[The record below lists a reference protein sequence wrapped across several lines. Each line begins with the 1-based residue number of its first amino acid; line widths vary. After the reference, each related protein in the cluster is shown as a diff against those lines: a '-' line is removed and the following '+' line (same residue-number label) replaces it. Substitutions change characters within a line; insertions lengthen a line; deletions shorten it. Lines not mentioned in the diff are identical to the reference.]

1 MSRLHP
7 LTLFCYFAAVL
18 MFAMFT
24 PNPVIQT
31 EALVGAGLFLCLTS
45 SANESF
51 RSALFYFLLIIL
63 VGISN
68 PLFSHNG
75 ATPLFFMNGNAV
87 TLEAIAYGFFGGIM
101 LAGVMLWCKSLTHLM
116 TSDKVIYLF
125 GRIIP
130 SLSLILSMT
139 LRFVPLFRREIRQI
153 KAAHKGLGMYSG
165 SKLTG
170 AVRVFSAM
178 VSRALENSV
187 ITAMSMKARG
197 YGLKGRTSFS
207 LFRAGKQDIITG
219 LLLLILSG
227 AIIGSAAT
235 GCLDFGFYPEI
246 TPLPLNFGAVSGYVS
261 FGIMALLPFLIEVKE
276 NVKWRFLI
284 SKI

>member
-1 MSRLHP
+1 
-7 LTLFCYFAAVL
+7 

-31 EALVGAGLFLCLTS
+31 EALVGAGLFLCFTS
-45 SANESF
+45 SARDNF
-51 RSALFYFLLIIL
+51 RSALFYFLMIIL

-139 LRFVPLFRREIRQI
+139 LRFVPLFKREIKQI
-153 KAAHKGLGMYSG
+153 KMAHKGLGMYSG
-165 SKLTG
+165 GKLAG

-227 AIIGSAAT
+227 VIIGSAAT

-246 TPLPLNFGAVSGYVS
+246 TPLPLSLGAISGYVS
-261 FGIMALLPFLIEVKE
+261 FGIIALLPFLIEVKE
-276 NVKWRFLI
+276 NVKWRFLV